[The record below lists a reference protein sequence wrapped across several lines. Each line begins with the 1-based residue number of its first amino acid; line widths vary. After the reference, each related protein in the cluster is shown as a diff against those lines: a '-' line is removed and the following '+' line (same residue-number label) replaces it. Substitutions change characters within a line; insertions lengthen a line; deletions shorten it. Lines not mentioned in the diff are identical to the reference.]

1 MKKLLLLSTPVLL
14 VFLLSGFNTLKNDDV
29 PSKILGSWEYIA
41 PTMGFKYHKGALKFN
56 YEQEVLT
63 GVVILE
69 DRIIPMRKLIYD
81 DNKVRAYVMFE
92 GQQIDI
98 FLKFDKDSFKG
109 TVSHPQ
115 GYIRISGNK
124 TSI

>member
-41 PTMGFKYHKGALKFN
+41 PTMGFKYHKGTLKFN

>member
-1 MKKLLLLSTPVLL
+1 MI
-14 VFLLSGFNTLKNDDV
+14 SGFNGIKNDEV
-29 PSKILGSWEYIA
+29 PSKLLGSWEYLA
-41 PTMGFKYHKGALKFN
+41 PTMGLKYHKGALKFS

-69 DRIIPMRKLIYD
+69 DRIIPMRKLIYKD
-81 DNKVRAYVMFE
+81 DKVRAYVMFE

-98 FLKFDKDSFKG
+98 FLKFDMDTFKG

-115 GYIRISGNK
+115 GYLRISGNK